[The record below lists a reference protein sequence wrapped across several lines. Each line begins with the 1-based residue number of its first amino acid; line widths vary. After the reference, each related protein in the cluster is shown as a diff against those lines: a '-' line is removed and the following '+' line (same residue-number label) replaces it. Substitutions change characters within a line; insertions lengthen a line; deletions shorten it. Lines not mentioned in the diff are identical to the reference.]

1 MAIGV
6 DTSKWK
12 PRRLKGT
19 PAAQFRNYL
28 AFGILGFG
36 VVSGVIFQ

>member
-19 PAAQFRNYL
+19 PAALFRNYL
-28 AFGILGFG
+28 AYGICGFGII
-36 VVSGVIFQ
+36 SGLIFQ

>member
-12 PRRLKGT
+12 PRKIKGT
-19 PAAQFRNYL
+19 PAATFRNYL
-28 AFGILGFG
+28 GAGALSIGIVCG
-36 VVSGVIFQ
+36 VLFQ

>member
-12 PRRLKGT
+12 PRKVKGT
-19 PAAQFRNYL
+19 PSHIIRNRIGYGIL
-28 AFGILGFG
+28 AFGGLCAIGF
-36 VVSGVIFQ
+36 Q